1 MLCGRRWSEAGRAG
15 GQGHVLASTYNATR
29 QQKVQICY
37 EDDPLCILFISGII
51 LHQSSV
57 SRLENHSNIIL
68 NPTVKCEHFQFRQ
81 KYLQDELVTMQIK
94 FKM

>member
-1 MLCGRRWSEAGRAG
+1 MDGGGVKLGRRAGSRVG
-15 GQGHVLASTYNATR
+15 KYIQCQEPKTR

-68 NPTVKCEHFQFRQ
+68 NPTVKCEHFQFRE

>member
-1 MLCGRRWSEAGRAG
+1 MDGGGVKPGRRAGSRVG
-15 GQGHVLASTYNATR
+15 KYLSTYNDTR

-37 EDDPLCILFISGII
+37 EDDPLCILFISGTI

-68 NPTVKCEHFQFRQ
+68 NPTVKCEHFQFRE